1 MNRNVLNNIGLN
13 RIGLG
18 IFAAALL
25 CFGTAQASDAGAVHA
40 SGAWIRIL
48 PGALPAGGFVAL
60 ENTGDNP
67 VTVTGAN
74 SPAFAHA
81 MIHRS
86 STDSGM
92 SRMETVPK
100 VTLAPHAVTAFA
112 PGGYHVM
119 LTDAAQPVKP
129 GDTVKVT
136 FTLGDGSTLP
146 VDFIAR
152 PANASGPT
160 D

>member
-1 MNRNVLNNIGLN
+1 MNRNVLKTVCSSVLV
-13 RIGLG
+13 
-18 IFAAALL
+18 ATLL
-25 CFGTAQASDAGAVHA
+25 CVSATAAMASDASAIRA
-40 SGAWIRIL
+40 SGAWIRLL

-60 ENTGDNP
+60 ENTGDTP
-67 VTVTGAN
+67 VTITAAS

-86 STDSGM
+86 SRESGM
-92 SRMETVPK
+92 SRMEAVDS
-100 VTLAPHAVTAFA
+100 VTLPPHATTSLA

-119 LTDAAQPVKP
+119 LTDASKPVKP

-146 VDFIAR
+146 VDFAAR